1 MYHRCFGTILL
12 KSESVARI
20 LLVENEPVVRRL
32 FTTLLSADGF
42 ELLSTGSVTEAKKL
56 MSEKT
61 FDLVVSD
68 YSLSDGNADRSLR
81 LDQENQPR
89 FTNRFILTTGW
100 PEKDGFPIILEKPFH
115 IKDLEALILRVLGE

>member
-1 MYHRCFGTILL
+1 M
-12 KSESVARI
+12 ARI

-32 FTTLLSADGF
+32 FTTILSADGF

-68 YSLSDGNADRSLR
+68 YSLSDGNADDLYDWIKKINPG
-81 LDQENQPR
+81 L
-89 FTNRFILTTGW
+89 LT
-100 PEKDGFPIILEKPFH
+100 
-115 IKDLEALILRVLGE
+115 DLS